1 MGTLLFFGV
10 VALAYAQP
18 KLDCPKDGHH
28 YLVPDQTDCSRY
40 HPCFHGRKLK
50 APMQCPPNTLFSFEQ
65 QACELAELVK
75 CKVGPIAIEAFSCC
89 NSRSGKCVCGPA
101 PEEEDVVVEESEEE
115 KDEGEVVWLPN
126 GCPDPRNRTVD
137 KLLPHPS
144 CNMFYQCDNGE
155 LVERFC
161 PNNTHFNYEIQRCEW
176 AHLSNCTTGETPHP
190 APGPSPGDNGNNNCN
205 GGLCPEGEIELLP
218 NGCPKN
224 YSYEML
230 LPHPNCE
237 KFYQCVHGNLVEMP
251 CAAGTHFSFELQRCE
266 WPHIANC
273 TPGTPEGEDDD
284 CECDNEDE
292 CDNPGGAEGPDN
304 GGGGGD
310 GGGGDGGGD
319 GGDGDGGSGD
329 GGGGGGE
336 EDCDCG
342 PNEPVDNDKR
352 CKEDCHVPFWKH
364 ETDCDKFW
372 RCVGD
377 KAVVGVCT
385 EGLFFNEKKQ
395 SCDFSCNVD
404 CERKVVQSTP
414 QMDGLKIFL
423 PWSEINTLVELSYA
437 PNINNII
444 TKHIKKAKQTRNK
457 K

>member
-1 MGTLLFFGV
+1 MINSEVGCDQTRDIIATWNKQLRTLLFFGV
-10 VALAYAQP
+10 VALAYGKPQA
-18 KLDCPKDGHH
+18 DCPKDGHH
-28 YLVPDQTDCSRY
+28 YLVPDQTDCSKY
-40 HPCFHGRKLK
+40 YPCQYGRKLEV
-50 APMQCPPNTLFSFEQ
+50 PLHCPPNTLFSFEQ

-137 KLLPHPS
+137 KLLPHPN

-161 PNNTHFNYEIQRCEW
+161 PDNTHFNYEIQRCEW
-176 AHLSNCTTGETPHP
+176 EYLSNCTPGETPPGNP

-237 KFYQCVHGNLVEMP
+237 KFYQC
-251 CAAGTHFSFELQRCE
+251 
-266 WPHIANC
+266 
-273 TPGTPEGEDDD
+273 
-284 CECDNEDE
+284 
-292 CDNPGGAEGPDN
+292 
-304 GGGGGD
+304 
-310 GGGGDGGGD
+310 
-319 GGDGDGGSGD
+319 
-329 GGGGGGE
+329 
-336 EDCDCG
+336 
-342 PNEPVDNDKR
+342 
-352 CKEDCHVPFWKH
+352 KEDCHVPFWKH

-377 KAVVGVCT
+377 KAVVGVCS
-385 EGLFFNEKKQ
+385 EGLFFNEEKQ

-414 QMDGLKIFL
+414 QVDGLKIFV
-423 PWSEINTLVELSYA
+423 PWSEVNSLVELSYA
-437 PNINNII
+437 PNKDNIF
-444 TKHIKKAKQTRNK
+444 TKHIENAKQALNK
-457 K
+457 N